1 MPWRYPL
8 FDLDY
13 GEEEKQAVI
22 EVIQSG
28 WITRG
33 PKTLEYEEKL
43 ARYFGVKYAL
53 ATSSGTT
60 ALHLAYLAAGIRPG
74 MKVIVPS
81 LTFVA
86 TVTPLLWIGALLLF
100 VDIHSL
106 KFPNISPESV
116 EKLAPQADAVI
127 FVHYAGFPDFI
138 QDISKIA
145 KKHDLI
151 LIEDASHA
159 IGTKIDGKFA
169 GTFGRVSAFSTFS
182 NKNLSTGEGGFILTD
197 DKRIYEKAKLLMSHG
212 MTTTSYS
219 KYSGSHPF
227 YDVVEVGFNYRITEI
242 HAVLGIVQLGKL
254 DVKNERRRELVRKYR
269 YELNDV
275 EGLIIPFEDF
285 ENSANYIFPVILPDD
300 TEREVVI
307 KKMAEAGIQTSIH
320 YPPIHKFRAFREIIG
335 DLELPVTE
343 EYARRTLTL
352 PLYPSLN
359 QEDIVYI
366 INILKNSIQSDLFP
380 SNSNY

>member
-1 MPWRYPL
+1 MPWQYPL
-8 FDLDY
+8 FELDY
-13 GEEEKQAVI
+13 GKEEERAVI

-28 WITRG
+28 WITQG

-60 ALHLAYLAAGIRPG
+60 ALHLAYLAAGIHPG

-86 TVTPLLWIGALLLF
+86 TVTPLLWIGAHPLF
-100 VDIHSL
+100 ADIHSL
-106 KFPNISPESV
+106 KFPNISPENV
-116 EKLAPQADAVI
+116 EKLAPQADAIV

-138 QDISKIA
+138 QDISEIA
-145 KKHDLI
+145 RKNDLI

-159 IGTKIDGKFA
+159 IGTRINGKSA

-197 DKRIYEKAKLLMSHG
+197 DEKIYEKAKLLRSHG
-212 MTTTSYS
+212 MTTTSFS
-219 KYSGSHPF
+219 KYSGHHPL
-227 YDVVEVGFNYRITEI
+227 YDVIEIGFNYRITEI
-242 HAVLGIVQLGKL
+242 HAALGIVQLEKL
-254 DVKNERRRELVRKYR
+254 DMKNKKRKELVREYR
-269 YELNDV
+269 DELNDV
-275 EGLIIPFEDF
+275 KGLIIPFENF
-285 ENSANYIFPVILPDD
+285 ENSANYIFPVVLPDG
-300 TEREVVI
+300 TNRESVI
-307 KKMAEAGIQTSIH
+307 KKMAETGIQTSIH
-320 YPPIHKFRAFREIIG
+320 YPPIHKFTAFRGIG
-335 DLELPVTE
+335 TDTVLPVTE

-359 QEDIVYI
+359 REDIVYI
-366 INILKNSIQSDLFP
+366 TNALKNSI
-380 SNSNY
+380 